1 MNAEEITEEI
11 TKLEQSE
18 TNWQNIQKL
27 AWLYTV
33 ADHLGYTNMVETY
46 DGELGKAI
54 SGKNMSKVIA
64 ILSEHMQAIK
74 ILYPKEYQAV
84 LDRIAEI
91 P

>member
-54 SGKNMSKVIA
+54 S
-64 ILSEHMQAIK
+64 
-74 ILYPKEYQAV
+74 
-84 LDRIAEI
+84 
-91 P
+91 

>member
-1 MNAEEITEEI
+1 M
-11 TKLEQSE
+11 L
-18 TNWQNIQKL
+18 
-27 AWLYTV
+27 
-33 ADHLGYTNMVETY
+33 DHLGYTNMVETY